1 MLGGRRGLLPP
12 FRGPTRDEQPQA
24 APAVANKQR
33 VAGVIL
39 VPVGGSAGGPDGDDE
54 VVRLACS
61 LAKQRYARLIFLHVI
76 QVPRTLPVDA
86 DLPEATQRAD
96 ALLAHAEEEAARQHV
111 EAETALAQARDIGP
125 AIVNE
130 AIDRGAELVV
140 LAIDPDR
147 RSGSFHIGQIASYV
161 LEHAPCAVIA
171 HRAPLG
177 EQG

>member
-1 MLGGRRGLLPP
+1 VGG
-12 FRGPTRDEQPQA
+12 
-24 APAVANKQR
+24 
-33 VAGVIL
+33 IL
-39 VPVGGSAGGPDGDDE
+39 VPVGGSTAGPDGDDE

-61 LAKQRYARLIFLHVI
+61 LAKQMHTRITFLHVI

-96 ALLAHAEEEAARQHV
+96 ALLLHAEEEAARQHV
-111 EAETALAQARDIGP
+111 EAETALAQAREIGP

-140 LAIDPDR
+140 VGIDPDR
-147 RSGSFHIGQIASYV
+147 RSGTFHVGQIASYV

-171 HRAPLG
+171 RRAPLS